1 MIARAFTFEIGLQF
15 AVVRAEPLR
24 ANPANPAG
32 MAAVAA
38 SEEHID
44 HYIDSLGLRDLLE
57 IAVYNGAEA
66 DVELGNLKAIESLPV
81 AVKRDGLVYE
91 AEC

>member
-1 MIARAFTFEIGLQF
+1 
-15 AVVRAEPLR
+15 
-24 ANPANPAG
+24 

-38 SEEHID
+38 SEERID
-44 HYIDSLGLRDLLE
+44 HYIDSLSLRDLLG

-66 DVELGNLKAIESLPV
+66 DVVLGNLKVIESLLV
-81 AVKRDGLVYE
+81 AVKRGGLRCYE